1 MTFFIRRYA
10 LILLVILSIVLAL
23 AIPFSCLSQNNNLPQ
38 YHLNTKRELTLFSSS
53 FTGLGLAH
61 FLRLQKPIL
70 TEDKINN
77 LGHPDFLFGFD
88 TYSTKQNN
96 KTARRNSDY
105 GLHFSI
111 VAPTLLLLSPIA
123 RKNIKPMAII
133 LVETGLTTS
142 ALTTLT
148 KETVRRKR
156 PYVFNPEVS
165 LANKTKRD
173 ATSSFFSGHTSFT
186 TAMCFPS
193 ASMYAKY
200 HPKSKAKYF
209 VWATAA
215 AIPAL
220 VGYWRIKGGR
230 HYTTDVVVGY
240 IIGASVGILIPE
252 IHTKKK

>member
-53 FTGLGLAH
+53 LAGLGLAH

-123 RKNIKPMAII
+123 RKKHQAN
-133 LVETGLTTS
+133 GNNFS
-142 ALTTLT
+142 
-148 KETVRRKR
+148 RNRFDYKR
-156 PYVFNPEVS
+156 INN
-165 LANKTKRD
+165 LN
-173 ATSSFFSGHTSFT
+173 
-186 TAMCFPS
+186 
-193 ASMYAKY
+193 
-200 HPKSKAKYF
+200 
-209 VWATAA
+209 
-215 AIPAL
+215 
-220 VGYWRIKGGR
+220 
-230 HYTTDVVVGY
+230 
-240 IIGASVGILIPE
+240 
-252 IHTKKK
+252 